1 MSNFS
6 KRLKTVLAKVKFLP
20 FIFVA
25 LFLLSFGVTLFYPN
39 SQVEVLASPILAEN
53 GEYSQEY
60 QDYINLS
67 DEEKEGLIIPRKYDV
82 NPQSLYST
90 SAYKLLSS
98 SALPESY
105 CLYDLSSNIT
115 NFANTYTYENLKK
128 NVGDQDKSGICWSF
142 ATLTALESTLYK
154 SGIVS
159 NSETLNFSELNMAY
173 VTRAVNRG
181 FSSIDGGNFEIAYE
195 YLSSEQGPYYEGVGE
210 GYCESSSMY
219 WSDSALIKDFYAN
232 NYYNNAVKSQYRAY
246 EAVQYP
252 SVYDF
257 DTTAEKTALRNS
269 IKNHIKTYG
278 GVTAGIY
285 GSGNFVDNYKYIV
298 TDPSGLNINHMVTL
312 VGWDDNFTLDVIT
325 SSGTITYTGAYLA
338 QNSWGED
345 WGRGGYFYIM
355 YNDAFVE
362 SEVCGFS
369 RVGIETEEDDLT
381 YNNYVS
387 NTPIIDTTSECR
399 LTIYSQT
406 VTDAKYVN
414 IYDCQ
419 DIPNQYI
426 TKIKVGTVNYFG
438 ETKFKA
444 YLLNNLTSDEV
455 GDLNAI
461 PTTLASKID
470 SATPIKNYK
479 ATGAD
484 EYLFTANQYGYF
496 TIEVKDQLNLVGDYF
511 AIVFEI
517 VDGEILCAPNASSFS
532 VPSYLTFRTVQGDAW
547 RPSCVYL
554 QNPTTGEIFEGSSQ
568 EHRSVLPMV
577 VQTEYRLGQLEYTA
591 SGFDGEYSKNS
602 RTISLDVTTD
612 IDYSVEYS
620 LTGEDGSW
628 TTTQPKFKDAG
639 NYKIYY
645 KIEAEFYETV
655 VDYVEINIAK
665 KELVV
670 VPRSGQ
676 TKYYGDDELLSYD
689 LDGLVEREN
698 PTRTNPISRQPGEDV
713 GKYVITM
720 GDLIISSSS
729 SFNINNYTVVFSQT
743 AVEFEILPRVLY
755 VTPDRITKT
764 YGEVDPELT
773 YVFSNMVEGETPKSE
788 GTLSRQEGDDSASYN
803 ILINNLTLV
812 DNENFKA
819 TNYTLQIVSNLDKFL
834 IYQRTITVTPDD
846 DQQKPF
852 ATPNEV
858 DPEFTYTWSGET
870 SGETAAFSGA
880 LTRATGEESGE
891 YEILQGT
898 LKLVNSGDF
907 KASNYK
913 IKFITG
919 VKFSITLGALTG
931 CYVNDVAV
939 SYTGREYY
947 LTPNCTDFTDVEY
960 HFSEDNHTWLETLTY
975 KNAGEYTV
983 YVKAKKPNYSACYME
998 AKIIISKINLTVTPK
1013 TGQSKIYGEDDTQLL
1028 VSYAGNIE
1036 GEDPIFSGSLARAAG
1051 NNVGEYLISQGDIG
1065 LVDNSS
1071 FLASNYNL
1079 VFENPTNI
1087 KFVIEKRTIT
1097 AIPVENQNSIYGKD
1111 EPEINYTFSGQVAGE
1126 SPKFAGLLSREDKKN
1141 KNVGEY
1147 LILQGTLSLTDYG
1160 SFLASNHNLVF
1171 DNSREIKFAILKT
1184 DITIVVDD
1192 KTSVYTE
1199 NGENVITD
1207 FTYHISPET
1216 IENYVSSDEFEITYT
1231 CSVTKQSQ
1239 KGEYAISAVAEHPNY
1254 NITVVNG
1261 TYTVTFKTFTVS
1273 FKVLNEIVFE
1283 TQVEHFS
1290 KVKQDEVPVVDQE
1303 GYTFTNWR
1311 IEFSNGSTLN
1321 NVNPANYSIVED
1333 TTFVAGMEVNIYTI
1347 TYNLNGGRFE
1357 GNKLEEFN
1365 YLTPT
1370 YELLSP
1376 VKTGYNF
1383 GGWYESG
1390 DFNEES
1396 KITHIEQYTARN
1408 ITVYAKWIIKEY
1420 SATLPELITDSYVLN
1435 YADDL
1440 TTIKY
1445 NSSFEFVV
1453 TLKLAYSQS
1462 VSTIKAYVTWQE
1474 SQQTE
1479 EVLLNELN
1487 RYEVKNVNDN
1497 FTIELTGININVY
1510 NIYFMANG
1518 DEVGVVQKEYGSN
1531 LTKSDCPDIPD
1542 QPNYDQ
1548 KEPEWETTYIE
1559 GIKEDHIINATYT
1572 PNVYTVTFKMFD
1584 GRTYQV
1590 AVTYGEEVD
1599 TEVLKEHYN
1608 LNIFEYF
1615 VYSSPI
1621 DFISK
1626 DATVSVEVKS
1636 NIYILYI
1643 VLGSLAAITIL
1654 VVVSR
1659 ILKRRKRKKFN
1670 WWMYADEKD
1679 VRHGG
1684 SHKDK

>member
-6 KRLKTVLAKVKFLP
+6 KKFKTLLAKVKFLP

-25 LFLLSFGVTLFYPN
+25 LFLLSFGVNLFYPN
-39 SQVEVLASPILAEN
+39 SQIDVSASPILAEN
-53 GEYSQEY
+53 EGYSQEY
-60 QDYINLS
+60 QDYLNLS
-67 DEEKEGLIIPRKYDV
+67 DEEKDGLIIPRKYDV

-98 SALPESY
+98 SALPENY

-115 NFANTYTYENLKK
+115 NFANTYTYENLQK
-128 NVGDQDKSGICWSF
+128 NVGDQDNSGICWSF

-195 YLSSEQGPYYEGVGE
+195 YLSSEQGPYYEGEGE
-210 GYCESSSMY
+210 GYCESSSIY
-219 WSDSALIKDFYAN
+219 WSDSSVIKNFYAN

-257 DTTAEKTALRNS
+257 DTAAEKTALRNS

-298 TDPSGLNINHMVTL
+298 TNPSGLSVNHMVTL
-312 VGWDDNFTLDVIT
+312 VGWDDNFTLDVHT
-325 SSGTITYTGAYLA
+325 SLGTITYTGAYIA
-338 QNSWGED
+338 QNSWGDD

-362 SEVCGFS
+362 TDVCGFS
-369 RVGIETEEDDLT
+369 RVGIETEDGDLT

-387 NTPIIDTTSECR
+387 NTPIIDMTSEGR
-399 LTIYSQT
+399 LTIYSQP
-406 VTDAKYVN
+406 VVDAKYVN

-444 YLLNNLTSDEV
+444 YLLNDLTSDEV

-461 PTTLASKID
+461 TSTLASKID

-554 QNPTTGEIFEGSSQ
+554 ENQTTGEIFEGSSK

-577 VQTEYRLGQLEYTA
+577 VQTEYSLGQLEYTA

-602 RTISLDVTTD
+602 RTITLDVTTD
-612 IDYSVEYS
+612 IDYTIQYS
-620 LTGEDGSW
+620 LTGDANW
-628 TTTQPKFKDAG
+628 LDTKPRFKDAG
-639 NYKIYY
+639 NYRIYY

-655 VDYVEINIAK
+655 IDYVEINIAK

-689 LDGLVEREN
+689 LEGLVEREN

-720 GDLIISSSS
+720 GDLIISSSA
-729 SFNINNYTVVFSQT
+729 SFNIENYTVVFSQT

-773 YVFSNMVEGETPKSE
+773 YVFSNMVDGEIPKAD
-788 GTLSRQEGDDSASYN
+788 GTLSRQEGNDSASYN
-803 ILINNLTLV
+803 VLINNLTLV

-819 TNYTLQIVSNLDKFL
+819 TNYSLQIVSNLDKFI

-852 ATPNEV
+852 ATPNVV
-858 DPEFTYTWSGET
+858 DPELTYTWSGEA

-880 LTRATGEESGE
+880 LTRVTGEESGE
-891 YEILQGT
+891 YEILQGS
-898 LKLVNSGDF
+898 LKLVDNGDF
-907 KASNYK
+907 KTSNYK
-913 IKFITG
+913 INFVTG

-931 CYVNDVAV
+931 CYVNDVNV
-939 SYTGREYY
+939 SYTGREYG

-960 HFSEDNHTWLETLTY
+960 HFSEDNNTWLESLTY

-998 AKIIISKINLTVTPK
+998 AKITISKINLTVTPK
-1013 TGQSKIYGEDDTQLL
+1013 TGQSKIYGESDVQLL
-1028 VSYAGNIE
+1028 LSYAGNIE
-1036 GEDPIFSGSLARAAG
+1036 GEDPSFSGSLAREEG
-1051 NNVGEYLISQGDIG
+1051 NNVGEYLISQGSIG
-1065 LVDNSS
+1065 LVDNGS
-1071 FLASNYNL
+1071 FLTSNYNL

-1087 KFVIEKRTIT
+1087 KFSIERRTIT
-1097 AIPVENQNSIYGKD
+1097 AVPVENQNSIYGKS
-1111 EPEINYTFSGQVAGE
+1111 EPEINYTFSGQAVGE
-1126 SPKFAGLLSREDKKN
+1126 SPKFAGLLSREDKEN

-1147 LILQGTLSLTDYG
+1147 LILQGTLSLTDNG

-1171 DNSREIKFAILKT
+1171 DNSREIKFAILKA
-1184 DITIVVDD
+1184 DITIIVDD

-1199 NGENVITD
+1199 NGENVITE

-1216 IENYVSSDEFEITYT
+1216 IENYVDGDEIEIAYS
-1231 CSVTKQSQ
+1231 CEVDKQSI
-1239 KGEYAISAVAEHPNY
+1239 KGKYSITATATNLNY
-1254 NITVVNG
+1254 NITVVEG
-1261 TYTVTFKTFTVS
+1261 TYTVTYQTFKIY
-1273 FKVLNEIVFE
+1273 FKVLNEIIFE

-1290 KVKQDEVPVVDQE
+1290 KVKPEEVPVVEEE
-1303 GYTFTNWR
+1303 GYIFNHWK
-1311 IEFSNGSTLN
+1311 IVYENGSESQPY
-1321 NVNPANYSIVED
+1321 NPANYKIIRE
-1333 TTFVAGMEVNIYTI
+1333 TI
-1347 TYNLNGGRFE
+1347 FTADMTVRTYDIIYNLNDGMFKGE
-1357 GNKLEEFN
+1357 ALTEF
-1365 YLTPT
+1365 YYGQET
-1370 YELLSP
+1370 YELLHP
-1376 VKTGYNF
+1376 VKAGYNF
-1383 GGWYESG
+1383 AGWYESA
-1390 DFNEES
+1390 DFSEDS
-1396 KITHIEQYTARN
+1396 KIERVEQYTAKN
-1408 ITVYAKWIIKEY
+1408 VIVYAKWIIKEY
-1420 SATLPELITDSYVLN
+1420 SVTLPELNTDSYILSYV
-1435 YADDL
+1435 DDL

-1453 TLKLAYSQS
+1453 TLKQPYNQS
-1462 VSTIKAYVTWQE
+1462 ISTIKAYVTWQE

-1479 EVLLNELN
+1479 EVLLNESN
-1487 RYEVKNVNDN
+1487 RYEVKEVDDN
-1497 FTIELTGININVY
+1497 FTIELTGINKNVY
-1510 NIYFMANG
+1510 NIYFIADG
-1518 DEVGVVQKEYGSN
+1518 DEVGVIKKEYGSD
-1531 LTKSDCPDIPD
+1531 LIKSECPDIPNK
-1542 QPNYDQ
+1542 PNYNQ
-1548 KEPEWETTYIE
+1548 TKPEWETSEIE
-1559 GIKEDHIINATYT
+1559 EIKEDHVINAIYT
-1572 PNVYTVTFKMFD
+1572 ANVYTVTFEMFD

-1590 AVTYGEEVD
+1590 AVTYGEEVN
-1599 TEVLKEHYN
+1599 TEVLKEHYD
-1608 LNIFEYF
+1608 LNMFEYF
-1615 VYSSPI
+1615 VYSSSI
-1621 DFISK
+1621 DFVSNDIK
-1626 DATVSVEVKS
+1626 VSVEVKS

-1643 VLGSLAAITIL
+1643 VLGSLAAIIIL
-1654 VVVSR
+1654 IVVSR
-1659 ILKRRKRKKFN
+1659 ILKRKKRKKFN